1 MRNAEPE
8 WAGDRFHQSGNRTLF
23 RIQKACRTQEDL
35 QKADAARRAIDINS
49 QVPDYYYVMGLVLRE
64 LGEQKESEEAL
75 AKYSLL
81 RQHTDVLPEY
91 KSQKPLSLSDPCLG
105 ERPAIELGRC
115 VFPLMN

>member
-8 WAGDRFHQSGNRTLF
+8 WAGDRFHQSGNRTYFEFKRHVELK
-23 RIQKACRTQEDL
+23 RICK
-35 QKADAARRAIDINS
+35 RRMPRGPRLILNS

-91 KSQKPLSLSDPCLG
+91 KSQKPLSLSDPC
-105 ERPAIELGRC
+105 
-115 VFPLMN
+115 

>member
-91 KSQKPLSLSDPCLG
+91 KSQKPVSLSDPC
-105 ERPAIELGRC
+105 
-115 VFPLMN
+115 